1 MSKKSDMRKLIVGV
15 DPGLNC
21 GLAVLTFDGAPVL
34 IESQRGWSLAKL
46 IERIVDLGEPAI
58 ISSDVS
64 PAPSFLER
72 LSKKLNAVLFEP
84 AISMSVEEKH
94 QMTRAYMERY
104 NVKVKN
110 IHEIDALAA
119 ALKAYQHYK
128 NKFEQ
133 IDAKLKNVEG
143 DLSPDNVKDL
153 VVRGYSIA
161 RAVKFLRGLSASKT
175 LTTVRSGFS
184 QEEKFRNLVKEL
196 EERLMLERERVRLL
210 KDINR
215 ELHLKIKALNAEIE
229 KLKETLKNV
238 RSEQTAQIRREREYQ
253 RLVEEITSL
262 KSKIS
267 EQESQIEAY
276 RQALAH
282 FQRLSDLELKNG
294 LTLLKPIESFT
305 KDGLEKSFKL
315 YDIKAGDSVFILDS
329 SGGGPAT
336 AELLL
341 KRGVRTVIARGAMSY
356 QALEIF
362 ENYHVPVIPAD
373 KVSIMW
379 IEGLPYAD
387 PEEMKKLVRE
397 GKTMK
402 ASDKFEILK
411 TILDD
416 HLKELSDEK
425 IKKQ

>member
-34 IESQRGWSLAKL
+34 IESQRGWSLTKL
-46 IERIVDLGEPAI
+46 IERIVDLGEPSI

-184 QEEKFRNLVKEL
+184 QEERFRNLVKEL

-215 ELHLKIKALNAEIE
+215 ELHLKIKTLNAEIE

-238 RSEQTAQIRREREYQ
+238 RSEQTAQIRREREYR

-282 FQRLSDLELKNG
+282 FQRLSDLELKEG

-315 YDIKAGDSVFILDS
+315 YNIKAGDSVFILDS
-329 SGGGPAT
+329 SGGGSAT

-341 KRGVRTVIARGAMSY
+341 RRGVRAIIARGAMSY

-373 KVSIMW
+373 KINIRW

-387 PEEMKKLVRE
+387 PEEMKKLIRE

-416 HLKELSDEK
+416 NLKELSDEK

>member
-1 MSKKSDMRKLIVGV
+1 MTKKSDMRKLIVGV

-34 IESQRGWSLAKL
+34 IESQRGWSMTKL

-133 IDAKLKNVEG
+133 IDAKLKNIEG

-153 VVRGYSIA
+153 VIRGYSIA

-184 QEEKFRNLVKEL
+184 QEEKLRNLVKEL

-215 ELHLKIKALNAEIE
+215 ELHLKIKALKAEIE

-262 KSKIS
+262 KSRIS
-267 EQESQIEAY
+267 EQESQIEEY

-282 FQRLSDLELKNG
+282 FQRLSDLELKEG

-315 YDIKAGDSVFILDS
+315 YNIKAGDSIFILDS
-329 SGGGPAT
+329 SGGGSAT

-341 KRGVRTVIARGAMSY
+341 RRGVRAVIARGAMSY

-373 KVSIMW
+373 KINIRW

-387 PEEMKKLVRE
+387 PEEMKKLIRE

-416 HLKELSDEK
+416 HLKEVSDGK

>member
-1 MSKKSDMRKLIVGV
+1 MFKKCNVRKLIVGV

-34 IESQRGWSLAKL
+34 IESQRGWSLTKL
-46 IERIVDLGEPAI
+46 IERIVSLGEATI
-58 ISSDVS
+58 VSSDVS
-64 PAPSFLER
+64 PAPNFLER

-84 AISMSVEEKH
+84 AISMSAEEKH
-94 QMTRAYMERY
+94 QLARAYMERY

-110 IHEIDALAA
+110 VHEIDALAA
-119 ALKAYQHYK
+119 ALKAYHHYK

-133 IDAKLKNVEG
+133 IDAKLKNVED
-143 DLSPDNVKDL
+143 DLSLDNVKDL
-153 VVRGYSIA
+153 VVRGYSVA
-161 RAVKFLRGLSASKT
+161 RAVKILRGLGAHKA
-175 LTTVRSGFS
+175 LTTVRRSFS
-184 QEEKFRNLVKEL
+184 QEEKLRNLVREL
-196 EERLMLERERVRLL
+196 EERLMLERERVKLL

-215 ELHLKIKALNAEIE
+215 ELHLKIKILMAEIE
-229 KLKETLKNV
+229 ELKETLKKV
-238 RSEQTAQIRREREYQ
+238 RSEQTVQIRREREYQ
-253 RLVEEITSL
+253 RLIEEIISL

-276 RQALAH
+276 KQALAH
-282 FQRLSDLELKNG
+282 FQRIRDLELKEG
-294 LTLLKPIESFT
+294 LAILKPIESFT
-305 KDGLEKSFKL
+305 KEGLEKSFKL
-315 YDIKAGDSVFILDS
+315 YNIKVGDNVFILDS

-341 KRGVRTVIARGAMSY
+341 RRGIKAVIAKGAMSY
-356 QALEIF
+356 QALEVF
-362 ENYHVPVIPAD
+362 ENYNVPVIPAD
-373 KVSIMW
+373 KMNIRW

-387 PEEMKKLVRE
+387 PEEIKKLIRE

-402 ASDKFEILK
+402 ASDKFDILK

-425 IKKQ
+425 K

>member
-34 IESQRGWSLAKL
+34 IESRRGWSLTKL
-46 IERIVDLGEPAI
+46 IERIVNLGEPAI

-94 QMTRAYMERY
+94 QMARAYMERY
-104 NVKVKN
+104 NVKVN
-110 IHEIDALAA
+110 NVHEIDALAA

-133 IDAKLKNVEG
+133 IDTKLKNVEG
-143 DLSPDNVKDL
+143 GPSPDNVKDL
-153 VVRGYSIA
+153 VIRGYSVA
-161 RAVKFLRGLSASKT
+161 RAVKVLRGLSASKT
-175 LTTVRSGFS
+175 LTTVRSGSS
-184 QEEKFRNLVKEL
+184 QEEKLRNLVKEL

-210 KDINR
+210 RDINR
-215 ELHLKIKALNAEIE
+215 ELHLKIKMLNAEIG
-229 KLKETLKNV
+229 KLKEALKNV
-238 RSEQTAQIRREREYQ
+238 RSEQTVQIRREREYR
-253 RLVEEITSL
+253 RLVEEISSL

-267 EQESQIEAY
+267 ERESQIEAY

-282 FQRLSDLELKNG
+282 FQRLSDLELKEG

-305 KDGLEKSFKL
+305 KYGLEKSFKL
-315 YDIKAGDSVFILDS
+315 YDVKAGDSVLILDS

-341 KRGVRTVIARGAMSY
+341 RRGVKAVISKGAMSY

-373 KVSIMW
+373 KINIRW

-387 PEEMKKLVRE
+387 PEEMKKLIRE

-402 ASDKFEILK
+402 ASNKFEILK

-416 HLKELSDEK
+416 HLRELSDEK
-425 IKKQ
+425 TKKQ

>member
-1 MSKKSDMRKLIVGV
+1 MSKKSDLRKLIVGV

-34 IESQRGWSLAKL
+34 IESQRGWSLTKL

-133 IDAKLKNVEG
+133 IDAKLKNAEG

-153 VVRGYSIA
+153 VVRGYSVA
-161 RAVKFLRGLSASKT
+161 RAVKVLRGLSASKT
-175 LTTVRSGFS
+175 LTTVRGGFS
-184 QEEKFRNLVKEL
+184 QEERLRNLVKDL

-215 ELHLKIKALNAEIE
+215 ELHLKIKTLNAEIE
-229 KLKETLKNV
+229 KLKETLKNI
-238 RSEQTAQIRREREYQ
+238 RSEQTVQIRREREYR
-253 RLVEEITSL
+253 RLIEEIISL

-267 EQESQIEAY
+267 EQESEIEAY
-276 RQALAH
+276 KQALAH
-282 FQRLSDLELKNG
+282 FQRLSDLELKEG
-294 LTLLKPIESFT
+294 LILLKPIDSFT

-315 YDIKAGDSVFILDS
+315 YNIKAGDSVFILDP

-341 KRGVRTVIARGAMSY
+341 RRGVRTVIVKGTMSY

-373 KVSIMW
+373 KINIMW

-387 PEEMKKLVRE
+387 PEEMKKLIRE
-397 GKTMK
+397 GKIMK

-425 IKKQ
+425 MKKQ

>member
-1 MSKKSDMRKLIVGV
+1 MFKKSNVRKLIVGV

-34 IESQRGWSLAKL
+34 IESQRGWSLTKI
-46 IERIVDLGEPAI
+46 IERIVSLGEPTI

-64 PAPSFLER
+64 PAPNFLER

-94 QMTRAYMERY
+94 QLAHAYMERY

-110 IHEIDALAA
+110 AHEIDALAA

-133 IDAKLKNVEG
+133 IDAKLKNFEG
-143 DLSPDNVKDL
+143 DLSLDDVKDL
-153 VVRGYSIA
+153 VVRGYSVA
-161 RAVKFLRGLSASKT
+161 RAIKILRGLSTHGT
-175 LTTVRSGFS
+175 LTAVKGSFS
-184 QEEKFRNLVKEL
+184 REEKLRNLVKEL

-210 KDINR
+210 KERNR
-215 ELHLKIKALNAEIE
+215 ELHLKIKTLTAEIE
-229 KLKETLKNV
+229 KLKETLRKA

-253 RLVEEITSL
+253 RLIEEIDSL
-262 KSKIS
+262 KKEIS
-267 EQESQIEAY
+267 ERESQIEAY
-276 RQALAH
+276 RQELAH
-282 FQRLSDLELKNG
+282 FQRLSDLEFKEG

-315 YDIKAGDSVFILDS
+315 YNIKAGDNVFILDS

-341 KRGVRTVIARGAMSY
+341 RRGVKTVIAKGAMSH
-356 QALEIF
+356 QALEVF
-362 ENYHVPVIPAD
+362 ENYNVPVIPAD
-373 KVSIMW
+373 KINIRW

-387 PEEMKKLVRE
+387 PEEIKKSIRE
-397 GKTMK
+397 EKIMK
-402 ASDKFEILK
+402 ASDKLEILK
-411 TILDD
+411 TILED

-425 IKKQ
+425 TKKQ

>member
-34 IESQRGWSLAKL
+34 IESQRGRSMTKL
-46 IERIVDLGEPAI
+46 IERIVDLGEPTI

-161 RAVKFLRGLSASKT
+161 RAVKFLQGLSASKT
-175 LTTVRSGFS
+175 LTAVRSGFS
-184 QEEKFRNLVKEL
+184 QEEKLRNLVKEL

-210 KDINR
+210 KDMNR
-215 ELHLKIKALNAEIE
+215 ELHLKIKALNSEIE
-229 KLKETLKNV
+229 KLKEILKNV

-262 KSKIS
+262 KSRIL

-282 FQRLSDLELKNG
+282 FQRLSDLELKEG

-315 YDIKAGDSVFILDS
+315 YNIKAGDSVFILDS
-329 SGGGPAT
+329 SGGGSAT

-341 KRGVRTVIARGAMSY
+341 RRGVRAVIARGAMSY

-373 KVSIMW
+373 KINIRW

-387 PEEMKKLVRE
+387 PEEMKKLIRE

-411 TILDD
+411 TILAD
-416 HLKELSDEK
+416 HLKEVSDEK